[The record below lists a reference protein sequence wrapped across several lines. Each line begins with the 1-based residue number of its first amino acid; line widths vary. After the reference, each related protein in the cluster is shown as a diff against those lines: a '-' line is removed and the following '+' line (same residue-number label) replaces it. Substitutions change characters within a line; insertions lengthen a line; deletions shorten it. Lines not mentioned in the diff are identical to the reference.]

1 MRKKAESLSDSKNKI
16 KAKKERQPAGSILR
30 TAFYLSEAVV
40 YFEIY
45 YAAKYGFNVVNM
57 L

>member
-1 MRKKAESLSDSKNKI
+1 MSDSKNKI

-45 YAAKYGFNVVNM
+45 YAVKYGFNVVNM